1 MKSAKTALAMIV
13 ALVGGCGLLA
23 GAQTSQF
30 TLPAGTRIDAQLTS
44 TLSSAANQQGDPF
57 TAKIEDPIFVKGIEA
72 VPAGSTLRG
81 HVAFVKPPGRAK
93 GKAEMRLVADNIITP
108 NGKQYSLNAQLTNN
122 DSANGVKV
130 KGDEGTLQ
138 GPGKSKKQSAE
149 ETGIGAA
156 AGAGVGAIADGGT
169 GALYGA
175 GIGALAGAIHALA
188 KHHKDIVLHPG
199 TELTFVL
206 TSPATET
213 KATKSSAISTPFVCT
228 SCR

>member
-1 MKSAKTALAMIV
+1 MRSAKTTLAMIF
-13 ALVGGCGLLA
+13 ALAAGCAHLA

-44 TLSSAANQQGDPF
+44 TLSSSANQQGDPF
-57 TAKIEDPIFVKGIEA
+57 TAKIEDPIFVKGVEV
-72 VPAGSTLRG
+72 VPAGSMLRG

-93 GKAEMRLVADNIITP
+93 GKAEMRLVADSIVTQ
-108 NGKQYSLNAQLTNN
+108 NGKQYSLNAQLTHN

-138 GPGKSKKQSAE
+138 GPGKSKTQSAE

-156 AGAGVGAIADGGT
+156 AGAGVGAIADG
-169 GALYGA
+169 

-206 TSPATET
+206 TSPATES
-213 KATKSSAISTPFVCT
+213 KATKSSAVSTPFVCT